1 MQIQVPLTIRRFLQ
15 IVGWVVITDINT
27 TTTTVN
33 IATGA
38 TMSMTPFNL
47 YCVLTTLLAVAATI
61 SSVYNGMYM
70 CICIVCVCVCV
81 CIL

>member
-33 IATGA
+33 IATGG
-38 TMSMTPFNL
+38 
-47 YCVLTTLLAVAATI
+47 Y
-61 SSVYNGMYM
+61 
-70 CICIVCVCVCV
+70 IVSN
-81 CIL
+81 